1 VSPCKVIQ
9 INTSMLI
16 SAFTFHHHCEVLLTS
31 CNFIQAFLPD
41 YLPHFY
47 PPSPLYLPR
56 TNALQTLLHL
66 LTFPPLHPTRIS
78 LCHTYPLSKITL
90 TLTPPS
96 PLLAEIQCLVGG
108 PAIPNPNVKIAPRRA
123 TDGFPLQRLQLICA
137 VIEKRLKLSLW
148 NRDVYLNVVGGLRLS
163 EPAADLAVAV
173 TISSSLVGMKIRAG
187 IAFVGE
193 VGLGGE
199 IRGVRGVDM
208 RVAEALKMGFTTVIV
223 PQMGSKTQKK
233 KINHNVSTNDRNVN
247 EQNSKR
253 DNRGGSPVSDGVIP
267 CSTLFEALTI
277 ALDVGSFDDILD
289 KLRSNTKKKK
299 KPSSGNQGESVR
311 YGSDDRGGGRSGD
324 SMGDGDGG
332 GSDDSD
338 GNVDGDDFDTDSW
351 NNGD

>member
-1 VSPCKVIQ
+1 
-9 INTSMLI
+9 
-16 SAFTFHHHCEVLLTS
+16 
-31 CNFIQAFLPD
+31 
-41 YLPHFY
+41 
-47 PPSPLYLPR
+47 
-56 TNALQTLLHL
+56 
-66 LTFPPLHPTRIS
+66 
-78 LCHTYPLSKITL
+78 
-90 TLTPPS
+90 
-96 PLLAEIQCLVGG
+96 
-108 PAIPNPNVKIAPRRA
+108 VKIAPRRA

-223 PQMGSKTQKK
+223 PQVGPKTQKK
-233 KINHNVSTNDRNVN
+233 KVAQNVSTNDRNVN
-247 EQNSKR
+247 EPNPKR
-253 DNRGGSPVSDGVIP
+253 DNRGSSPLSDGVIP

-289 KLRSNTKKKK
+289 KLRSNTRKKKK
-299 KPSSGNQGESVR
+299 ASNGNQSESVR
-311 YGSDDRGGGRSGD
+311 YGSENRSGGRSGD
-324 SMGDGDGG
+324 SIGDDEGDGVGRDDSDGDGDG
-332 GSDDSD
+332 
-338 GNVDGDDFDTDSW
+338 DGDDFDADSW
-351 NNGD
+351 SNGG